1 MDECVAAPVTDSLE
15 NLYRLPDT
23 GMADSSA
30 VSNVYHQ
37 WQSDYVSVTKFD
49 HVAFWHQT
57 TLASAWVLHWS
68 TDQDCCFLSNLQMWY
83 SRLTRLD
90 REISPYLFEARVVA
104 EITRSI
110 SKSSALNREGF
121 DSEAF
126 VLPSSVFLMFLSLKP
141 CIEAL
146 LIESS
151 IKICCGSSRN
161 AD

>member
-37 WQSDYVSVTKFD
+37 WQSDYVSMTKFD

-57 TLASAWVLHWS
+57 TLASAWVLRWS
-68 TDQDCCFLSNLQMWY
+68 TDQDCCFLSSLKTWY

-90 REISPYLFEARVVA
+90 REISPYLFEAVVVT
-104 EITRSI
+104 ENTRSI
-110 SKSSALNREGF
+110 SESSALNREGF

-126 VLPSSVFLMFLSLKP
+126 MPPSSVFLMFLSLKP

-151 IKICCGSSRN
+151 IEICCGSSRN